1 MHYSKALNLVRIVQ
15 EALSNAIKHSNASNL
30 IINSFEENN
39 KWVIEVIDNG
49 NGFVYNKE
57 LTFAGYGLENMKK
70 RSQEAGFEL
79 SIFSNDAG
87 TTIRILVV

>member
-1 MHYSKALNLVRIVQ
+1 MYLQKMKPLISWITALL
-15 EALSNAIKHSNASNL
+15 
-30 IINSFEENN
+30 SFEENN

-57 LTFAGYGLENMKK
+57 FNSAGYGLENMKK

-79 SIFSNDAG
+79 GIFSNDTG
-87 TTIRILVV
+87 TTIRIIVV